1 MLQKTWF
8 QQIHDDTLLIPGAK
22 LFPANMVLGILLA
35 CCLVVIIILLLTR
48 NKKQVCEHCKGLY
61 FLNNWF
67 CGAFD
72 FIERSYFRNHSG
84 YSLAL
89 ILISIFIINFY
100 NRVTS
105 FLHELLN
112 LKSECFSSVL
122 VPRNTGCFL
131 LCPTRLSDS
140 GSTGK
145 AVSTCCIQLILTL
158 MVLHSTINQEIQI
171 KCIVNL
177 SYTFVN

>member
-22 LFPANMVLGILLA
+22 LFPATMVLGILLA

-48 NKKQVCEHCKGLY
+48 NKNQVCEHCKGLY

-72 FIERSYFRNHSG
+72 FIERSYFRNHSS

-105 FLHELLN
+105 ILHELLN
-112 LKSECFSSVL
+112 LKVNVFLPFLFPGTLGASYSV
-122 VPRNTGCFL
+122 PH
-131 LCPTRLSDS
+131 DS
-140 GSTGK
+140 
-145 AVSTCCIQLILTL
+145 V
-158 MVLHSTINQEIQI
+158 NQEPQ
-171 KCIVNL
+171 VQL
-177 SYTFVN
+177 FQHVAFSWY